1 LSLGAI
7 CFVEVTK
14 EIWCGKI
21 SSLAS
26 RGMFKIKRILF
37 MAQVVSSI
45 EGTVSP
51 KHQITIPSAMRD
63 ALGLRSG
70 DKIEFKL
77 GKGNVLELRVKRP
90 TPSDTIGSILSQFDS
105 SALESE
111 TGNNAAK
118 SVRES
123 RWDDR

>member
-1 LSLGAI
+1 
-7 CFVEVTK
+7 
-14 EIWCGKI
+14 
-21 SSLAS
+21 
-26 RGMFKIKRILF
+26 

-51 KHQITIPSAMRD
+51 KHQITIPAAMRD

-90 TPSDTIGSILSQFDS
+90 TPSDTIGSILSQFDT